1 MASSP
6 PKLLFVLSQ
15 DYGELFNALYFA
27 AGAPFTSV
35 FALPPR
41 LHQVNERTLP
51 VAAHVYRTAEELAE
65 IVDRE
70 RPDVV
75 MLFSGYL
82 FVVNKLLTQVALA
95 SLLNEWRGRGIRL
108 VTSDPSLGLIAQ
120 GGELFQTHFAAAPL
134 LAEHFRWL
142 SDALAGAYHVY
153 LASDGIET
161 NRRHGSYFNPSHVLG
176 VTELERRAA
185 TLGTWS
191 AIDRTKRRWLFIL
204 SPEDDAIQAAALGR
218 KEFARDLAARLR
230 DVEQAGRQSVLIA
243 PSACLNAV
251 QATGIAPA
259 NLIALSG
266 CGYLRFMLLLYDA
279 EHVFY
284 WNLFSASML
293 GRVINQQT
301 VFTFAPGHLA
311 HALREIRV
319 LGSRHFF
326 LGEEPTMLNLADSLD
341 ADRLTELA
349 ATQHLHLLGP
359 VCRYLA
365 QSPTPTQLVET
376 ILAETP

>member
-1 MASSP
+1 MDSAP

-15 DYGELFNALYFA
+15 DYGELFNALYFI

-35 FALPPR
+35 LALPPR
-41 LHQVNERTLP
+41 LHQVNQRMLP
-51 VAAHVYRTAEELAE
+51 VAAHLYRTAGELAD

-70 RPDVV
+70 QPDAV

-82 FVVNKLLTQVALA
+82 FVVNKLLTQKALA
-95 SLLNEWRGRGIRL
+95 GLLAEWRGRGIRI
-108 VTSDPSLGLIAQ
+108 VTSDPSLGLIAR
-120 GGELFQTHFAAAPL
+120 GGELFQARFAAAPI
-134 LAEHFRWL
+134 LADHFAWL
-142 SDALAGAYHVY
+142 SEAFAEAYHVY
-153 LASDGIET
+153 LAPDGIST
-161 NRRHGSYFNPSHVLG
+161 NRRYGSYFNPSHVLSA
-176 VTELERRAA
+176 TELERRAA
-185 TLGTWS
+185 TLATWS
-191 AIDRTKRRWLFIL
+191 AIERTKRRWLFIL

-218 KEFARDLAARLR
+218 EDFARDLAARLR
-230 DVEQAGRQSVLIA
+230 ETEQAGRQPVLIA
-243 PSACLNAV
+243 PSACLQAV

-259 NLIALSG
+259 SLIALSG

-311 HALREIRV
+311 YALREIRA

-326 LGEEPTMLNLADSLD
+326 LGEEPTMLNLAEPLD
-341 ADRLTELA
+341 ADRLAELA
-349 ATQHLHLLGP
+349 EAQHAHLLAP
-359 VCRYLA
+359 VSRYLA
-365 QSPTPTQLVET
+365 QSPTPVQLVES
-376 ILAETP
+376 ILTETP